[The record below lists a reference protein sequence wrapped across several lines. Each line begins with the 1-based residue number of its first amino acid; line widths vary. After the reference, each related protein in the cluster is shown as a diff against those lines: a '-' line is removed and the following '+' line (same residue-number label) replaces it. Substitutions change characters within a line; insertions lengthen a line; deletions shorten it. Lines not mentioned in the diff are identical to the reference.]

1 MPFNAFKTLAP
12 AAAFCLTLLVS
23 ACAHDARISP
33 VRESAPRAP
42 VIEQGDPAVALLN
55 FARQLNQATPAQRA
69 AAVNAARQSMKEN
82 PGAYSYAHMALAYG
96 TPGQTRY
103 TPDEAARY
111 ARRALEAEDASW
123 SPAARQYL
131 HDYARIYRLLTRPSA
146 PSKSTPAPADDASE
160 THSEPAKTPEH
171 SHNDARIAQL
181 QAELDEAHRKL
192 RELANIEDRLGDAQ
206 P

>member
-1 MPFNAFKTLAP
+1 MPFKAFRKTAVP
-12 AAAFCLTLLVS
+12 AAAFCLTLLAS
-23 ACAHDARISP
+23 ACAHDERIST
-33 VRESAPRAP
+33 VRGTAPRAP
-42 VIEQGDPAVALLN
+42 VIEQSDPAVDLLN

-69 AAVNAARQSMKEN
+69 AAVNAARQSMKES

-131 HDYARIYRLLTRPSA
+131 HDYARIYGLLTRSSA
-146 PSKSTPAPADDASE
+146 SSKAASADGSGQASA
-160 THSEPAKTPEH
+160 EPALAAEQ
-171 SHNDARIAQL
+171 SDDDARIAQL

-192 RELANIEDRLGDAQ
+192 RELANIEDRLGDTQ